1 MVEPE
6 ALSHLEPAGSRPWLA
21 DALRPDVVRRSL
33 RVAALVGAIL
43 VTINYTDRWLAGTLT
58 HTDWLKMAVT
68 FLVPY
73 AVATY
78 AAVDAIR
85 RSGSQRS

>member
-1 MVEPE
+1 MSEPE
-6 ALSHLEPAGSRPWLA
+6 VLSQRQAAERRPWLA

-33 RVAALVGAIL
+33 RVAALVGMVL
-43 VTINYTDRWLAGTLT
+43 VTINYTDRWLAGSLT
-58 HTDWLKMAVT
+58 RADWLKMALT

-85 RSGSQRS
+85 RSG

>member
-1 MVEPE
+1 MGTPE
-6 ALSHLEPAGSRPWLA
+6 AISRSEGRGGRSWLA

-33 RVAALVGAIL
+33 RVAALVGVIL
-43 VTINYTDRWLAGTLT
+43 VTINYTDRWLAGSLT
-58 HTDWLKMAVT
+58 TADWLKMAVT

-78 AAVDAIR
+78 AAVAAIR
-85 RSGSQRS
+85 KGG

>member
-1 MVEPE
+1 VGTPE
-6 ALSHLEPAGSRPWLA
+6 AISRSQDRGGRPWLA

-33 RVAALVGAIL
+33 RVAAVVGAIL
-43 VTINYTDRWLAGTLT
+43 VTINYTDRWLAGSLT
-58 HTDWLKMAVT
+58 RADWLKMAVT

-78 AAVDAIR
+78 AAVAAIR
-85 RSGSQRS
+85 KGG

>member
-1 MVEPE
+1 MSRPEPTPQSE
-6 ALSHLEPAGSRPWLA
+6 RPLERPWLA
-21 DALRPDVVRRSL
+21 DAMRPDVIRRSL

-43 VTINYTDRWLAGTLT
+43 VTINYTDRWLAGALMPA
-58 HTDWLKMAVT
+58 DWVKMAVT

-78 AAVDAIR
+78 AAVSAIR
-85 RSGSQRS
+85 HGG

>member
-1 MVEPE
+1 MRGPE
-6 ALSHLEPAGSRPWLA
+6 GSSRAEAVTRAPWLA

-33 RVAALVGAIL
+33 RVAALVGMVL
-43 VTINYTDRWLAGTLT
+43 VTIHYTDRWLAGSLT
-58 HTDWLKMAVT
+58 RADWLKMALT

-78 AAVDAIR
+78 AAVDALR
-85 RSGSQRS
+85 RSG

>member
-1 MVEPE
+1 MGEPD
-6 ALSHLEPAGSRPWLA
+6 ALSQREPAGSRPWLA

-43 VTINYTDRWLAGTLT
+43 VGINYTDRWLAGSLT
-58 HTDWLKMAVT
+58 RADWLKMGVT

-85 RSGSQRS
+85 GRGSQRA

>member
-1 MVEPE
+1 MLRRLLRNARRENPGGR
-6 ALSHLEPAGSRPWLA
+6 SWLA

-33 RVAALVGAIL
+33 RVAAVVGAIL
-43 VTINYTDRWLAGTLT
+43 VTINYMDRWLAGSLT
-58 HTDWLKMAVT
+58 RADWLKMAVT

-78 AAVDAIR
+78 AAVAAIR
-85 RSGSQRS
+85 RSG